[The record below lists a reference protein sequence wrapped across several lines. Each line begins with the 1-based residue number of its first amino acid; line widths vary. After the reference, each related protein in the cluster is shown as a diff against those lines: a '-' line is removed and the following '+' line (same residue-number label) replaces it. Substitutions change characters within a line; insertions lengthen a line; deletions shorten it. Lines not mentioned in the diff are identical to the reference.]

1 MRNRQFLLWALLCCL
16 WLPFSASAQEFR
28 QAPAATDSVQVSSE
42 ADIDVNELVFGH
54 IGDAYSWPITESI
67 QIPLPC
73 MVKGD
78 DGWHVFMSSRLSG
91 GQSYEG
97 FYLAKEGDLKGKI
110 VMRLADG
117 AEVFFKVEPLYEGG
131 SFRPSSFAIT
141 DIIDGEETVTF
152 LLNTA
157 KEM

>member
-1 MRNRQFLLWALLCCL
+1 MDQMALRILSPWAAR
-16 WLPFSASAQEFR
+16 FNQKAY
-28 QAPAATDSVQVSSE
+28 AAIEQKC
-42 ADIDVNELVFGH
+42 AD
-54 IGDAYSWPITESI
+54 A
-67 QIPLPC
+67 
-73 MVKGD
+73 
-78 DGWHVFMSSRLSG
+78 
-91 GQSYEG
+91 
-97 FYLAKEGDLKGKI
+97 
-110 VMRLADG
+110 LADG

>member
-1 MRNRQFLLWALLCCL
+1 MQQKC
-16 WLPFSASAQEFR
+16 
-28 QAPAATDSVQVSSE
+28 
-42 ADIDVNELVFGH
+42 AD
-54 IGDAYSWPITESI
+54 A
-67 QIPLPC
+67 
-73 MVKGD
+73 
-78 DGWHVFMSSRLSG
+78 
-91 GQSYEG
+91 
-97 FYLAKEGDLKGKI
+97 
-110 VMRLADG
+110 LADG